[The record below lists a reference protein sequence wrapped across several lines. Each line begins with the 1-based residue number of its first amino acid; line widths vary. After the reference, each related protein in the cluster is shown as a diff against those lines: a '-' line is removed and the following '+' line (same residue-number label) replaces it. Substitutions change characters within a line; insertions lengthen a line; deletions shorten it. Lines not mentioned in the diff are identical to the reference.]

1 MEITVAA
8 ADGVRLVARR
18 MGRGVPVVFVH
29 GSAGGLDSWDPV
41 APLLDDEFEL
51 WVYARRGYA
60 PSDGCRRPKTFADD
74 AADVEAVLTT
84 AGGRAH
90 LVGGSYGGTVAL
102 HAACAGNVTI
112 RSVALFEPPLF
123 AAGAAAAVALERFR
137 ELVVTGDVPAATRLF
152 AEEVA
157 RVPAAVID
165 ALTHASD
172 SQQDAAQEA
181 AAAAEAVGCLH
192 DLEALA
198 ADVPNI
204 GRWAHVGVPVLL
216 MQGAD
221 TWAPMPAAMDA
232 LAEVLPKVTRAVWPG
247 QSHFAT
253 HTAPELFAETLRRF
267 LRDHAHPALHAA
279 GSQHTSGCHQRG
291 GLLPARAVSG
301 ASWR

>member
-1 MEITVAA
+1 
-8 ADGVRLVARR
+8 

-29 GSAGGLDSWDPV
+29 GSGGGLDSWDPV

-51 WVYARRGYA
+51 WIYARRGYA

-74 AADVEAVLTT
+74 AADVEAVLAA
-84 AGGRAH
+84 AGGRPH

-102 HAACAGNVTI
+102 HAACAGNVAI

-123 AAGAAAAVALERFR
+123 AAGVGAAAALERFR
-137 ELVVTGDVPAATRLF
+137 ELVATGDIPAATRLF
-152 AEEVA
+152 AEEVS
-157 RVPAAVID
+157 RVPAAIID
-165 ALTHASD
+165 ALARASD
-172 SQQDAAQEA
+172 TPQDAAQKA

-198 ADVPNI
+198 ADVPDLS
-204 GRWAHVGVPVLL
+204 RWAHIDVPVLL

-221 TWAPMPAAMDA
+221 TWTPMPATMDA
-232 LAEVLPKVTRAVWPG
+232 LADALLKVTRAVWPG

-267 LRDHAHPALHAA
+267 LHDHE
-279 GSQHTSGCHQRG
+279 
-291 GLLPARAVSG
+291 
-301 ASWR
+301 